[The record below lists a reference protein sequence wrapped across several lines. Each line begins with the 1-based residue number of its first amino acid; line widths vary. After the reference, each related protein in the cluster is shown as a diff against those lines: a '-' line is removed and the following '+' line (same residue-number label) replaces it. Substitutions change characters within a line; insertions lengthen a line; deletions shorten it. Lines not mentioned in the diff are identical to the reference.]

1 MKSKSKVNLIFILLS
16 VYVIVQFL
24 WWAYL
29 LLELNADYYHLKQE
43 LLLAWQVTGDTD
55 PMEELRRK
63 RWMIAG
69 EGLIFLL
76 LLIIGIV
83 LTARYMKRD
92 MKLARLQRNFLLS
105 VTHELKTPIAS
116 MRLYIQTLQKRKLE
130 PVRQAE
136 MLERA
141 MNGNQ
146 RLEKLVEKIL
156 LATQLEN
163 SRLELNIEKQMLCPK
178 IDEAIE
184 TIEAIDEGNHR
195 FEVNCPEGIVV
206 FADSLALD
214 TILLNL
220 IENAAKYS
228 PKESVVKVNV
238 FLEGGSVLFAIENE
252 GSISPADQKQVF
264 NKFFRAGNEDTRT
277 TKGTGVG
284 LFLVNEL
291 AELHGGAAKVEVV
304 EKTVRFSLK
313 LRGERAD

>member
-29 LLELNADYYHLKQE
+29 LLDLNADYYHLKQE
-43 LLLAWQVTGDTD
+43 LLLAWQVKGDTE
-55 PMEELRRK
+55 PMIELNRK

-76 LLIIGIV
+76 LLIVGIV

-116 MRLYIQTLQKRKLE
+116 MRLYMQTLQKRKLD
-130 PVRQAE
+130 PGKQAE
-136 MLERA
+136 IIERA
-141 MNGNQ
+141 ISGNQ

-163 SRLELNIEKQMLCPK
+163 SRLDLNIEKHKLAPVV
-178 IDEAIE
+178 DHAIE
-184 TIEAIDEGNHR
+184 TIVAIDEYKHR
-195 FEVNCPEGIVV
+195 FEVNCPQGILV
-206 FADSLALD
+206 FADGLALE
-214 TILLNL
+214 TMLLNL
-220 IENAAKYS
+220 IENAVKYS
-228 PKESVVKVNV
+228 AENSLIKITV
-238 FLEGGSVLFAIENE
+238 LQEGGFVLFEIENE
-252 GSISPADQKQVF
+252 GSISPSDQKQVF
-264 NKFFRAGNEDTRT
+264 LKFFRAGNEDTRT

-284 LFLVNEL
+284 LFLVDEL
-291 AELHGGAAKVEVV
+291 ADLHGGSASVQVIRN
-304 EKTVRFSLK
+304 TVRFTLK
-313 LRGERAD
+313 LRGEKE

>member
-43 LLLAWQVTGDTD
+43 LLLAWQVSGDTD

-69 EGLIFLL
+69 EGLIFLM
-76 LLIIGIV
+76 LLIVGIV

-92 MKLARLQRNFLLS
+92 IKLARLQRNFLLS

-116 MRLYIQTLQKRKLE
+116 MRLYMQTLQKRKLDPE
-130 PVRQAE
+130 KQAE
-136 MLERA
+136 MIERA
-141 MNGNQ
+141 MSGNQ

-163 SRLELNIEKQMLCPK
+163 SRLELNVEKQKLSPA
-178 IDEAIE
+178 INNAIE
-184 TIEAIDEGNHR
+184 TIAAIDQGKHR
-195 FEVNCPEGIVV
+195 FEVNCSKDLIV
-206 FADSLALD
+206 FADGLALE
-214 TILLNL
+214 TMLLNL
-220 IENAAKYS
+220 IENAVKYS
-228 PKESVVKVNV
+228 PQDSVVK
-238 FLEGGSVLFAIENE
+238 LKASCDAGSVLFEIENE

-264 NKFFRAGNEDTRT
+264 KKFFRAGNEDTRT

-291 AELHGGAAKVEVV
+291 AELHGGGATVNVDG
-304 EKTVRFSLK
+304 KTVRFTLK
-313 LRGERAD
+313 LRGDRE